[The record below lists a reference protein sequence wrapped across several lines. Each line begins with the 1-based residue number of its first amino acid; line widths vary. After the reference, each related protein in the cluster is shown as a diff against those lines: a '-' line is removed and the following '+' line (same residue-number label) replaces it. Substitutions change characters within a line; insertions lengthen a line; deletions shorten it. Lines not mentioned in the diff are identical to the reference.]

1 MNYPEDL
8 SGPFAAGV
16 KLVAESEQPSITI
29 PSLDLKKLLVP
40 TDFSENSKKALIY
53 AVRLAQ
59 RNDSS
64 LILFHA
70 FESPVFHRHL
80 QQGFSYDSNAEMG
93 KQFIAAMRQ
102 SEEKL
107 VTLSRDVQASSIK
120 IETAQR
126 LGIPSEEI
134 IKVAKEWTV
143 DLIVIAT
150 HSYTGLQH
158 FLLGSTTERVIRLA
172 PCPVLVVR
180 QKERDFV
187 A

>member
-1 MNYPEDL
+1 MNFPEDL
-8 SGPFAAGV
+8 STPLAAGV
-16 KLVAESEQPSITI
+16 KLNAESEQQSKTI

-64 LILFHA
+64 LILFHV
-70 FESPVFHRHL
+70 FESPEFHRQL
-80 QQGFSYDSNAEMG
+80 QQGFCYDSNAEMG
-93 KQFIAAMRQ
+93 KQFVAAMRQ

-107 VTLSRDVQASSIK
+107 MTLSGEVQASNIK

-134 IKVAKEWTV
+134 IKVAKECAV
-143 DLIVIAT
+143 DLIIIAT
-150 HSYTGLQH
+150 HSCTDLRY
-158 FLLGSTTERVIRLA
+158 FFLGSTTERVVRRA

-180 QKERDFV
+180 QEERDFV